1 MDSKR
6 ILLFLLMPL
15 TAVVALAQH
24 NITGMVIDDA
34 QDPIPQTTVRLLK
47 TDSTLV
53 KGALTNME
61 GKFKLASQQTGDFIL
76 QVTCVGF
83 KPYTKRIKVSEKD
96 VAVGTIAME
105 PDAIMLKGATVTGQ
119 AAKVMLK
126 ADTFI
131 YNAAAFRTPEGSVVE
146 ELVRRLPGAEVSDDG
161 TIKINGKQVKKILV
175 DGKEFMTGDTKT
187 AIKNLPTN
195 IIDRIK
201 AYDKQSDMA
210 RVSGIEDGE
219 EETVLDFGIKAG
231 MNKGVMA
238 NADLGV
244 GTKDR
249 YAGRIFGGVMK
260 DDLKV
265 FLMTNANNTNDQGFP
280 GGGGGGGRFGG
291 GRQGLNA
298 MKMTGLN
305 LNYEKTDKLT
315 IDGSIRWNHSDGDT
329 YSKSATESFYS
340 GTTSSFSNSRS
351 QNFSRGN
358 QWNGQMRLEWQP
370 DSMTNIM
377 FRPNFSYSSNDA
389 TNWGMSATF
398 DENPYDYS
406 DDPLSDIVNLA
417 KKYNIVK
424 NYNVND
430 GVNYSDSKTLRGM
443 LQYNR
448 RLNNRGR
455 NITLQVNANWGE
467 GTSESMSN
475 NYIYLFT
482 TPDTTITNRYNLT
495 PQDNWGYS
503 LRANY
508 SEPIAD
514 RVYLQFGYRYQY
526 SYTKSDRKTYSLNG
540 MDYSGI
546 EPIYRNFDVY
556 LNPLPYPLDYYE
568 DQTLSRYSNY
578 KNYTHTAELTLRV
591 VRPTYNLNVGFQ
603 VIPQKSH
610 FVQDYTKLVDG
621 VTTRLRADTT
631 RTVTNFTPTV
641 DFRWK
646 KSQTGQLRLTYRANT
661 QQPSISDLLDVY
673 DDSNP
678 LRITRG
684 NPGLKPSFT
693 QNINLFYNDYFT
705 NHQRAVMT
713 FVNFS
718 TTSNSVSNKTT
729 YNTETGGT
737 ITRPEN
743 IDGNW
748 NSNLGF
754 MFNTAIDSAGY
765 FNMNTF
771 TNLSYNHNVGYV
783 SVNSLS
789 DSEESVTKAL
799 GIGERLSASYRNE
812 WFEFELSGSL
822 NYTYRRSELQS
833 NNNLD
838 TWQFSYGAMTGVTA
852 PWGTQL
858 TTNINMQSRRGYS
871 DESMNTNELIWNAQL
886 SQSFLKGNALTLS
899 LQFYDILQ
907 QQSTVSS
914 ILNAMQRSDTEYNAI
929 TSYAMV
935 HVIYRLNLFG
945 GMSNMR
951 GPGGRGGRGGQGGP
965 GGFGGGRGGRGG
977 GGGFGGGRGGFGGG
991 RPF

>member
-305 LNYEKTDKLT
+305 LNYEKTNKLT

-546 EPIYRNFDVY
+546 EPIYRNFDAY

-977 GGGFGGGRGGFGGG
+977 FGGGRGGFGGG